1 VNVSVCWAGTFPKNK
16 TPGNDGLTIEFYLAS
31 WPLFG
36 RLLVDSM
43 NYAFAFGEL
52 STSLTETSHN
62 NFNRKERER

>member
-1 VNVSVCWAGTFPKNK
+1 VCWPGTFPKNK
-16 TPGNDGLTIEFYLAS
+16 TPGNGL

-36 RLLVDSM
+36 RLLVESL

-52 STSLTETSHN
+52 SNSLTETSHN